1 MEWPGKKG
9 VLFLIVNDVVQA
21 YQKMHNDESLKL
33 NSLRMYLKD
42 HASYFG
48 QIRSHR
54 FIYQV
59 ESWKT
64 DPVTHINQRV
74 IEKAERNTSCIA
86 LDYKVIEAMGIDLV
100 RFKEPEQTELPF

>member
-1 MEWPGKKG
+1 
-9 VLFLIVNDVVQA
+9 
-21 YQKMHNDESLKL
+21 MHSSESLKI

-42 HASYFG
+42 HPAYIG
-48 QIRSHR
+48 QVKGHR

-64 DPVTHINQRV
+64 DPATGKNERI

-86 LDYKVIEAMGIDLV
+86 LDYKVIYNMGIDLE
-100 RFKEPEQTELPF
+100 RSKSAEQTSLNINTPDILPAPKNDQNDLPF